1 MTKYEVDSEREAL
14 SLAPTGFDIYLRQIN
29 RIPLMSAEEEREVAQ
44 RARDG
49 DEKALDQLVQANLR
63 FVVSVAKKYANQGV
77 PIEDL
82 VNEGN
87 IGLIKA
93 ARRFDVD
100 RGYKFISYA
109 VWWIRQ
115 AILVS
120 LSQGS
125 RIVRVPLNRS
135 NVLYKIG
142 KASRELDQQLGRV
155 PTAEEI
161 ARHMEIPVEEVEQ
174 TMRIANSH
182 VSLDMAISDEGDE
195 KSFIARLE
203 DEEATAPDEYTERR
217 ILGESTLRALRTLSA
232 RERQIME
239 LYFGLNGEEPLTL
252 EDIGKRIG
260 LTRERIRQIKEQA
273 IQRLRHHTR
282 SKYLE
287 DFA

>member
-1 MTKYEVDSEREAL
+1 MTNYEVEGKYQAEPS
-14 SLAPTGFDIYLRQIN
+14 GFDIYLRQIN
-29 RIPLMSAEEEREVAQ
+29 RIPLMSAEEEREVAG

-49 DEKALDQLVQANLR
+49 DEEALDQLVQANLR

-77 PIEDL
+77 PMEDL

-135 NVLYKIG
+135 NVLYQIG
-142 KASRELDQQLGRV
+142 RASRELDQRLGRA

-161 ARHMEIPVEEVEQ
+161 ARYMEIPVAEVEQ
-174 TMRIANSH
+174 TMKIANHH
-182 VSLDMAISDEGDE
+182 VSLDVAISDEGDD
-195 KSFIARLE
+195 KSFLSRLE
-203 DEEATAPDEYTERR
+203 DDDATAPDEYAEQRG
-217 ILGESTLRALRTLSA
+217 LGEATHRALRTLSD
-232 RERQIME
+232 RERQIIE

-282 SKYLE
+282 SKFLE

>member
-1 MTKYEVDSEREAL
+1 MTDYEIGDQHDGGNPGQTS
-14 SLAPTGFDIYLRQIN
+14 FDIYLRQIN
-29 RIPLMSAEEEREVAQ
+29 RIPLMSAEEEAVVAR
-44 RARDG
+44 RARAG
-49 DEKALDQLVQANLR
+49 EESALDELVQANLR

-125 RIVRVPLNRS
+125 RIVRLPLNRS
-135 NVLYKIG
+135 GALYKIG
-142 KASRELDQQLGRV
+142 KASRELDQLLHRA

-161 ARHMEIPVEEVEQ
+161 ASHLGLAVEEVEE
-174 TMRIANSH
+174 TMRIASSH
-182 VSLDMAISDEGDE
+182 VSLDSSMSEDGDD
-195 KSFIARLE
+195 KTFLSHLE
-203 DEEATAPDEYTERR
+203 DEDAARPDEQIERQL
-217 ILGESTLRALRTLSA
+217 LGRSMRRALDTLDD
-232 RERQIME
+232 REQLVMV
-239 LYFGLNGEEPLTL
+239 LYFGLNGEEPRTL
-252 EDIGKRIG
+252 DEIGRHVG
-260 LTRERIRQIKEQA
+260 LTRERIRQIKERA
-273 IQRLRHHTR
+273 IERLRHYSR
-282 SKYLE
+282 AKFLE
-287 DFA
+287 DYA